1 MFSHIRRVIAELDV
15 HTLASSVATCSACQY
30 DALAAGAGHLADR
43 AGTSSAYDG
52 TPPRTEQLHQ

>member
-30 DALAAGAGHLADR
+30 DALAQARGTLPIGPAGFQRRIGQ
-43 AGTSSAYDG
+43 
-52 TPPRTEQLHQ
+52 QLERRSIG